1 MVDLYHLFKLGT
13 STMTLLKAGNEVKD
27 IVVLA
32 KNLWKPVAMM
42 GVYGMMD
49 EASTEMMEAVAEKIL
64 KETE

>member
-1 MVDLYHLFKLGT
+1 MVDIYHLFKLGT

-42 GVYGMMD
+42 GLYGMVD
-49 EASTEMMEAVAEKIL
+49 EACDEIVETALEKIT
-64 KETE
+64 KEKE